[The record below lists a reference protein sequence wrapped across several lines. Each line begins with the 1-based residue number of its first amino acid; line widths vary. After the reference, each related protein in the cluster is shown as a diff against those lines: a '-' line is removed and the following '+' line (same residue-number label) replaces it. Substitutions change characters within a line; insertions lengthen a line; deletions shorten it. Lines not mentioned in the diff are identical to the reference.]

1 MSKSNL
7 WEKGYI
13 LAYGAIGTA
22 AGARSCEGRKR
33 GEAPNS
39 WQNQRKFDHCNDIKL
54 EENNYI
60 VVYKKKICVHHSNSL
75 WFCFIF
81 LDLI

>member
-33 GEAPNS
+33 GK
-39 WQNQRKFDHCNDIKL
+39 QKRRKK
-54 EENNYI
+54 E
-60 VVYKKKICVHHSNSL
+60 KKSTGC
-75 WFCFIF
+75 
-81 LDLI
+81 